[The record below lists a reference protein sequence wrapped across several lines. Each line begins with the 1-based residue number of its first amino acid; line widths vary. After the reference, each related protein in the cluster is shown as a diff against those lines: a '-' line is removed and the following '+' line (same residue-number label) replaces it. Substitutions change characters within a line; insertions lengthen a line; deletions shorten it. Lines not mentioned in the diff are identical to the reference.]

1 MANVIDTLIVKLGL
15 DNDEF
20 SGKIDNAI
28 KKTDDLT
35 QSSDDLSDSL
45 KKAATFGTFFGNVM
59 YKAME
64 MVVSVARNAINAY
77 NDYIENL
84 RIISRETNQSIED
97 YQKWAY
103 AIEYAGGNVSAFTST
118 F

>member
-64 MVVSVARNAINAY
+64 MVVSVA
-77 NDYIENL
+77 
-84 RIISRETNQSIED
+84 
-97 YQKWAY
+97 
-103 AIEYAGGNVSAFTST
+103 
-118 F
+118 